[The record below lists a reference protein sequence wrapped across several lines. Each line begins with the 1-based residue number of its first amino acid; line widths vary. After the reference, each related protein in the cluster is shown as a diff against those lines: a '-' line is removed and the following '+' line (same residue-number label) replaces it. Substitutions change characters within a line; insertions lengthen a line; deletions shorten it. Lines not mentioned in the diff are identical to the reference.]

1 MRFWIS
7 RNSMVSLRDQLTAQ
21 IMLGVISED
30 LKPGE
35 CLPSIREFARRYAIH
50 SNTVSAAYRELA
62 ERGWLTISRGAGV
75 SVSRPPWE
83 PELKNLRPLDQF
95 TSKLFLTARS
105 LGISAP
111 EVRAHLRQL
120 LHRPL
125 NRLVILEP
133 EVELGEILAAEI
145 RSGTGIN
152 AVIAAQQVPTRK
164 AAIAMLA
171 SRAQKINVAG
181 SASTPRFLLRVRS
194 LAASFRGQE
203 RPSRNQL
210 IVVASHSPEILRW
223 SHTLLLA
230 AGIDADAMNICDA
243 RKTGWKRS
251 LQPGTIVVADIVT
264 ARLIPD
270 ICQLRLLQVIAESSI
285 DELRYYFTDM
295 RTPSRA

>member
-7 RNSMVSLRDQLTAQ
+7 RNSTVSLRDQLTAQ

-35 CLPSIREFARRYAIH
+35 RLPSIREFAQRHSIH

-62 ERGWLTISRGAGV
+62 ERGWLKISRGSGV

-83 PELKNLRPLDQF
+83 PESENLLPLDRF

-120 LHRPL
+120 LHQPL

-133 EVELGEILAAEI
+133 EVELGEILATEI
-145 RSGTGIN
+145 RLGTGIN
-152 AVIAAQQVPTRK
+152 TVIAAKQVPIRK
-164 AAIAMLA
+164 TAIAMLA
-171 SRAQKINVAG
+171 SRTQKITVDL
-181 SASTPRFLLRVRS
+181 SASAPRFLLRVRS
-194 LAASFRGQE
+194 LTASFRGQE

-210 IVVASHSPEILRW
+210 LVVASHSPEILRW
-223 SHTLLLA
+223 SRTLLLA

-243 RKTGWKRS
+243 RETGWKRS
-251 LQPGTIVVADIVT
+251 LQPGTIVIADIVT
-264 ARLIPD
+264 ARQIPD
-270 ICQLRLLQVIAESSI
+270 TCQLRLLQVIAESSI

-295 RTPSRA
+295 RTPSRV